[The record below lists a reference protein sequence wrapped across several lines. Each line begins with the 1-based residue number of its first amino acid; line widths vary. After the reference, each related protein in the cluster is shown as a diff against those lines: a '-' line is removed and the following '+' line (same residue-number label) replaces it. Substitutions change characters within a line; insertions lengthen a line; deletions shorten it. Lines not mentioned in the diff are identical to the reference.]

1 MARPTIHG
9 IRSAFPAISGPVIS
23 GPVISGMVTRT
34 LLVGLLAGLAAGVAL
49 TAVYLVGLQPLILAA
64 ETYEADPALAEPFA
78 RIVETTLFNVLT
90 GAGYGL
96 VLSAILTLRGGPAG
110 WREGVAWGAAGFAAF
125 ALAPALGLPPELPGM
140 RAAALEARQIWW
152 LLTVAAT
159 ALGLAQLVLSGQ
171 RALKIAGIALILVP
185 HILGAPMADSPP
197 GAVPPELAA
206 RFAVFSLAGMAL
218 FWAVLGGCCG
228 YLHDRL
234 SGAGKPDE

>member
-1 MARPTIHG
+1 MH
-9 IRSAFPAISGPVIS
+9 
-23 GPVISGMVTRT
+23 
-34 LLVGLLAGLAAGVAL
+34 
-49 TAVYLVGLQPLILAA
+49 PLILAA
-64 ETYEADPALAEPFA
+64 ETYEAEPALAAPFA
-78 RIVETTLFNVLT
+78 RIVETILFNVLT

-96 VLSAILTLRGGPAG
+96 VLAAILTLRGTPAG
-110 WREGVAWGAAGFAAF
+110 WREGLLWGAAGFAAF

-152 LLTVAAT
+152 LLTVVAT
-159 ALGLAQLVLSGQ
+159 ALGLAQLVFSGRLAMQ
-171 RALKIAGIALILVP
+171 FAGIALILVP
-185 HILGAPMADSPP
+185 HIVGAPYPDSPP
-197 GAVPPELAA
+197 GAVPPEMAA

>member
-1 MARPTIHG
+1 MI
-9 IRSAFPAISGPVIS
+9 
-23 GPVISGMVTRT
+23 TRT

-49 TAVYLVGLQPLILAA
+49 TVAYLAGLYPLILAA
-64 ETYEADPALAEPFA
+64 EAYEAEPALAAPFV
-78 RIVETTLFNVLT
+78 RIVETILFNILT

-96 VLSAILTLRGGPAG
+96 LLSAILALRGGPAG

-140 RAAALEARQIWW
+140 QAAPLEARQIWW

-159 ALGLAQLVLSGQ
+159 ALGLAQLKYSGHL
-171 RALKIAGIALILVP
+171 ALKLAGVALILVP
-185 HILGAPMADSPP
+185 HIVGAPHADSPH

-206 RFAVFSLAGMAL
+206 RFAVFSLAGSAL

-228 YLHDRL
+228 YLHNRL
-234 SGAGKPDE
+234 SGTGRADE